1 MALFGRRK
9 REAMPRLPHQHQ
21 QHSEGRLPSGV
32 TECGEATVHSTAKG
46 QHVTIKEKGIDGESS
61 RTPSADSNE
70 LSNTLA
76 QEQAETGPSNPFAG
90 GVEGGV
96 TYMSLS
102 WW

>member
-1 MALFGRRK
+1 
-9 REAMPRLPHQHQ
+9 MPRLPHQHQ
-21 QHSEGRLPSGV
+21 QHSEGCLPSRA
-32 TECGEATVHSTAKG
+32 TECSEVTVYSAAKG
-46 QHVTIKEKGIDGESS
+46 QNVTIKEKGVDGESS
-61 RTPSADSNE
+61 RTPSADSNGQ
-70 LSNTLA
+70 SNTLA